1 MRNCARLNRVDVLHK
16 RLVALAAG
24 KIWIGF
30 LPMIVVNS
38 GRQGALSGNAFQ
50 YS

>member
-1 MRNCARLNRVDVLHK
+1 MKNCGRLNLLDVLHK

-38 GRQGALSGNAFQ
+38 GRQVALSGNAFQ
-50 YS
+50 NS